1 MDDEATHL
9 SLGEVRRII
18 GRLRG
23 PDLVRLS
30 LLGRVWAAGLRYH
43 DADDLLYEALDRIL
57 SGRRLWP
64 SEVPLPAFLSQVMRS
79 IASQWR
85 QEDRREPLRED
96 ETEQIFDD
104 EAHDPSATYEMDDLT
119 SRMRSALASD
129 PLALAIFEHILAD
142 SDRDEAQ
149 RALGI
154 DATQYDTARRRMA
167 NRLFDDFHSGW
178 AYAP

>member
-30 LLGRVWAAGLRYH
+30 LLARAWAAGLRYH

-85 QEDRREPLRED
+85 QENRREPLRED
-96 ETEQIFDD
+96 ETDQVFED
-104 EAHDPSATYEMDDLT
+104 EAQDPSARYEMDDLI
-119 SRMRSALASD
+119 SRMRRTLAPDPIALG
-129 PLALAIFEHILAD
+129 IFEHILAD
-142 SDRDEAQ
+142 SDRNEAQ

-154 DATQYDTARRRMA
+154 DATQYETARRRMA
-167 NRLFDDFHSGW
+167 HLLFDDFNSGW